1 MPVARCFLPAGIP
14 LGSDRVSLLNPMSR
28 SYKIALILKSR
39 SSLAVYNDLGR
50 LSDTEL
56 DRQVVAM
63 LHRMRRN
70 ESSVI
75 ARMVLRAPAFSLN

>member
-1 MPVARCFLPAGIP
+1 
-14 LGSDRVSLLNPMSR
+14 MSR

-50 LSDTEL
+50 LSDSEL
-56 DRQVVAM
+56 EQHVLAM
-63 LHRMRRN
+63 VRRMRRN
-70 ESSVI
+70 ESAVI